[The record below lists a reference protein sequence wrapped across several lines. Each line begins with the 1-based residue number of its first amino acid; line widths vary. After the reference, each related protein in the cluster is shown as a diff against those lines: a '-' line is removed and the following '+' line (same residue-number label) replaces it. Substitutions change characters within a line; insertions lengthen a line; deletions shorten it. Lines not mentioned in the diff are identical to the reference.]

1 MNAVPLTP
9 TSRDLPALIGL
20 TVGYSVLAVAG
31 LQLTEPPSHGAPI
44 WPAAGLAILC
54 YLRWGPQLWP
64 ALVIASVV
72 SNYVQ
77 GWRDST
83 TPHAIIL
90 AATAFGTV
98 ARAHIGWWLIRRFVW
113 PNHID
118 FSRGSIAAAM
128 LAGPVA
134 SLASAAAGNISL
146 WLVGIISLD
155 QLPMTG
161 LRWWLGDCVGVFAA
175 WPLLAP
181 LFWAQYRRR
190 RLLIMSLPVLL
201 TSSLVV
207 FGFLNAQEDDL
218 RRRRSMHRE
227 ATQAFARTI
236 QSQLKQGTDDLRA
249 LSAFIATSKS
259 VDPSA
264 FLQFVERA
272 FPGRP
277 AIQSVSWVQR
287 VPHAERSN
295 YEAEQRVEGR
305 TGFTIWGRNAQGAMG
320 PAPIAPQYFVIDATT
335 ADNRTALGLN
345 VLSTGS
351 AAYYQKAEVSR
362 RPIATKSFPL
372 AQFKRPVRGVV
383 LTNPVWLKGADR
395 SYEPPSGFAI
405 IVTLPDDLIR
415 SAYNLPQAENYHL
428 RLVDEDEG
436 GEFIAGTRVSRHN
449 PPSPFRNQVRIEA
462 PQRRWLLIAD
472 PHAGFVAY
480 QQSLA
485 PFVILICGLSAIAI
499 LGLLLL
505 NILERGH
512 VVEQEVREK
521 TAEVK
526 RANQRLIEAKDHAE
540 DANLAKSK
548 FLATMS
554 HEIRTPMNGVIGMID
569 LLLDTPLSRQ
579 QLDYATTVR
588 ESGQGLLALLNDVL
602 DLSKIEAGQLKLEDT
617 TFSPADIAF
626 ESLRFL
632 AVRAAQKQLDLW
644 CLVDPDVPQTI
655 RGDPGRLRQVL
666 LNLIGNA
673 IKFTD
678 SGRVTV
684 RLGKASDA
692 QTSQLVLRFEVEDTG
707 IGVPQAAQQ
716 HLFDAFV
723 QADASMTRRYGGTG
737 LGLTISRRIVEAM
750 QGTLELHSE
759 HNVGSTFS
767 FTIRTTP
774 SELPLVPPQLSSS
787 PHRLCI
793 AGADPTFID
802 AAQRCWPA
810 GNRRSLLSTVDLVRG
825 HTFGRDDVLLMHAD
839 EAEFTDL
846 LSNLARSAGGPK
858 LVIALSRRHRTELA
872 DTARVRTLAKPL
884 SPDSLRSAI
893 RSELGSMTPTPLA
906 RPQQPLKGVR
916 ILLVE
921 DNLVNQRVAQSMLK
935 RLGCETTTAANG
947 LEALTELKTD
957 ERFDVVLM
965 DCQMPD
971 ISGMHVTAQYRTRTR
986 DMARRLPIIAL
997 SANAMDSD
1005 RQACID
1011 AGMDDFMSK
1020 PVSLQ
1025 QLEDCIVTWAAAARD
1040 Y

>member
-1 MNAVPLTP
+1 V
-9 TSRDLPALIGL
+9 PALIGL
-20 TVGYSVLAVAG
+20 TVGYSILGVAG
-31 LQLTEPPSHGAPI
+31 LQLAELPNHGALI

-64 ALVIASVV
+64 ALVLASIV
-72 SNYVQ
+72 SNYIQ
-77 GWRDST
+77 GWRSDT

-90 AATAFGTV
+90 AATALGTV
-98 ARAHIGWWLIRRFVW
+98 ARAHIGWWLIRRYVW
-113 PNHID
+113 PKQID
-118 FSRGSIAAAM
+118 FSRGSIGAAM

-146 WLVGIISLD
+146 LLVGVISLE
-155 QLPMTG
+155 QLPITG

-207 FGFLNAQEDDL
+207 IGFLNARDDDL
-218 RRRRSMHRE
+218 RRRRSIHRE
-227 ATQAFARTI
+227 ATEAFARTI
-236 QSQLKQGTDDLRA
+236 QGQLKQGTDDLRA
-249 LSAFIATSKS
+249 LSAFISS
-259 VDPSA
+259 VEALDAPS
-264 FLQFVERA
+264 FLRFVERA

-277 AIQSVSWVQR
+277 TIQSISWVRR

-295 YEAEQRVEGR
+295 YEAEQRARGR
-305 TGFTIWGRNAQGAMG
+305 TDFAIWGRDEKGIIG
-320 PAPIAPQYFVIDATT
+320 PAPVAAEYLVIDATT
-335 ADNRTALGLN
+335 ADNRPALGLN

-351 AAYYQKAEVSR
+351 ASYYHQAEKSR
-362 RPIATKSFPL
+362 KPIATKSFPL

-383 LTNPVWLKGADR
+383 FTNPVWLGDADPTYDR
-395 SYEPPSGFAI
+395 ASGFAI

-415 SAYNLPQAENYHL
+415 SAYNLPQGENYHL

-436 GEFIAGTRVSRHN
+436 REFIAGTPVSRHS
-449 PPSPFRNQVRIEA
+449 PPSPFRNQVRIKA

-472 PHAGFVAY
+472 PHAGFVSY
-480 QQSLA
+480 QKSLA

-512 VVEQEVREK
+512 MVEEEVREK

-617 TFSPADIAF
+617 TFSPAGIAF
-626 ESLRFL
+626 ESLRFV
-632 AVRAAQKQLDLW
+632 AVRAAQKDLDLW
-644 CLVDPDVPQTI
+644 CLVDPEVPQTT

-678 SGRVTV
+678 SGRVIV
-684 RLGKASDA
+684 RVGLDPSNESA
-692 QTSQLVLRFEVEDTG
+692 QLALRFEVQDTG
-707 IGVPQAAQQ
+707 IGVPEAAQQ

-750 QGTLELHSE
+750 HGTLELHSE
-759 HNVGSTFS
+759 PDVGSTFS
-767 FTIRTTP
+767 FTIRTAA
-774 SELPLVPPQLSSS
+774 SELPVVPPQLSSS

-793 AGADPTFID
+793 AGADSTFID

-810 GNRRSLLSTVDLVRG
+810 GNCRALLSTTEQVRT
-825 HTFGRDDVLLMHAD
+825 HNFGREDVLLLHAD
-839 EAEFTDL
+839 EPGFAEL
-846 LSNLARSAGGPK
+846 LWDLARATSGPK
-858 LVIALSRRHRTELA
+858 LLIALGRRHRTELA
-872 DTARVRTLAKPL
+872 GAARVRTLAKPL
-884 SPDSLRSAI
+884 SPESLRSAI

-906 RPQQPLKGVR
+906 RPQQPLKGLRV
-916 ILLVE
+916 LLVE

-947 LEALTELKTD
+947 LEALAELKDDT
-957 ERFDVVLM
+957 RFDVVLM

-971 ISGMHVTAQYRTRTR
+971 ISGLHVTAQYRARTT
-986 DMARRLPIIAL
+986 DADRRLPIIAL

-1005 RQACID
+1005 RRACIE
-1011 AGMDDFMSK
+1011 AGMDDFISK

-1025 QLEDCIVTWAAAARD
+1025 QLQDCIATWATAPKD